1 MCSRKN
7 VFLLSRFNLCKTSVK
22 SSYVSLIADFFLA
35 TFEKINTQGFYL
47 DFKAIL
53 LLYSIFRED
62 FPVAD
67 SVNFKFLI
75 TKQSFSCP
83 GLT

>member
-7 VFLLSRFNLCKTSVK
+7 VFLLSSFNLCKTFVK
-22 SSYVSLIADFFLA
+22 GSYVSLIADFFLA
-35 TFEKINTQGFYL
+35 TFEKINTQGFYP

-53 LLYSIFRED
+53 LLYSIFPED
-62 FPVAD
+62 FSVAD

-75 TKQSFSCP
+75 TKQSSSSP
-83 GLT
+83 GLK